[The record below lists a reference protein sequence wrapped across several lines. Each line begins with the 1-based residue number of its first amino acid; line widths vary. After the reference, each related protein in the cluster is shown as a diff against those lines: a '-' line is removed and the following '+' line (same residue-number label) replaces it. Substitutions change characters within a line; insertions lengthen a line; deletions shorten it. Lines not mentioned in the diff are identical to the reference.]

1 MMRERRCDLCVGVKE
16 ICEQICYLCVWPQHG
31 PMRLSFDLANTVFR
45 KPVGALL
52 FLHECPWHPSVVRTA
67 KHACPQTSR
76 APTRKC
82 LMRFIGFLPC
92 LPPRDHERPDATSV
106 APFNARILRVQQK
119 HMRLPVTIGNGSCI
133 RVLNGHGLRAHAHV
147 NKTHV
152 RTAGTRQHATAN
164 SNWQSRLCDNQKRQ
178 RSARTHGRDSAHA
191 HSACSARTARTL
203 KSATAN

>member
-1 MMRERRCDLCVGVKE
+1 MMRERRCDLCVGVYLQRKYVNRYV
-16 ICEQICYLCVWPQHG
+16 ICVCGRSMDQCACKC
-31 PMRLSFDLANTVFR
+31 SFDLANTVFR

-106 APFNARILRVQQK
+106 APFNARILRVKQK

-133 RVLNGHGLRAHAHV
+133 RVLNGHGLRA
-147 NKTHV
+147 
-152 RTAGTRQHATAN
+152 RMRM
-164 SNWQSRLCDNQKRQ
+164 
-178 RSARTHGRDSAHA
+178 
-191 HSACSARTARTL
+191 
-203 KSATAN
+203 